1 MVIFVVVLATYLVL
15 VAVHGRL
22 FNIDEVFYK
31 AAGGNWA
38 VLGRFAAPELTGRLL
53 FNPPIEKVFACY
65 PPRYPISFG
74 LFVRT
79 FGFGYTQL
87 CLFDALIRVA
97 RCVVTACTARRIEA
111 AMARLELAIETTG
124 AVCKKTPGRSTA
136 LTSRRCWQAC
146 L

>member
-1 MVIFVVVLATYLVL
+1 MVILATYMVL

-22 FNIDEVFYK
+22 FNIDVVFYK
-31 AAGGNWA
+31 ADGGNWA
-38 VLGRFAAPELTGRLL
+38 VLGRFAAPELTGRLP

-65 PPRYPISFG
+65 SPVYPISFG
-74 LFVRT
+74 LVVHT

-111 AMARLELAIETTG
+111 AMARRELAIKTTG
-124 AVCKKTPGRSTA
+124 DVCKKTSG
-136 LTSRRCWQAC
+136 
-146 L
+146 